1 MGMSEAGEPA
11 MRVNR
16 SDEGGVTIVEVE
28 GTIKLGESAQL
39 FAKELQEVFDK
50 TAGGVVI
57 DFARIDYVD
66 STGIG
71 ELVGYL
77 QRFTRANRR
86 VALFRPHHR
95 LEALLKLTRLE
106 TIFPIFWEREDALR
120 FVRGAAD

>member
-1 MGMSEAGEPA
+1 LRARMGEPN
-11 MRVNR
+11 MQVNR
-16 SDEGGVTIVEVE
+16 TEQDGVAIVEVE
-28 GTIKLGESAQL
+28 GTIKLGESAEL
-39 FAKELQEVFDK
+39 FAKELQQVLEGS
-50 TAGGVVI
+50 TGGVVI

-106 TIFPIFWEREDALR
+106 TIFPIYWEREDALR
-120 FVRGAAD
+120 FVRGGAAS

>member
-1 MGMSEAGEPA
+1 MQVRRTE
-11 MRVNR
+11 
-16 SDEGGVTIVEVE
+16 DGGVAIVEVE

-39 FAKELQEVFDK
+39 FAKELQTVLDETK
-50 TAGGVVI
+50 SGVVI
-57 DFARIDYVD
+57 DFAKIDYVD

-106 TIFPIFWEREDALR
+106 TIFQIFWEREDALR
-120 FVRGAAD
+120 FVRSGTVAS

>member
-1 MGMSEAGEPA
+1 MAKFGEPA
-11 MRVNR
+11 MRVSRVEEN
-16 SDEGGVTIVEVE
+16 GVTIVEVE
-28 GTIKLGESAQL
+28 GTIKLGESAEM
-39 FAKELQEVFDK
+39 FARELQTVFES

-106 TIFPIFWEREDALR
+106 TIFPIYWEREDALR
-120 FVRGAAD
+120 YVRGDVAP

>member
-1 MGMSEAGEPA
+1 MQ
-11 MRVNR
+11 VNR
-16 SDEGGVTIVEVE
+16 TEQDGVAIVEVE
-28 GTIKLGESAQL
+28 GTIKLGESAEL
-39 FAKELQEVFDK
+39 FAKELQQVLEGS
-50 TAGGVVI
+50 TGGVVI

-106 TIFPIFWEREDALR
+106 TIFPIYWEREDALR
-120 FVRGAAD
+120 FVRGGAAS

>member
-1 MGMSEAGEPA
+1 MTAQGEPA
-11 MRVNR
+11 MKVSRT
-16 SDEGGVTIVEVE
+16 DEGGVTVVEVE

-39 FAKELQEVFDK
+39 FARELQDVFEQ

-106 TIFPIFWEREDALR
+106 TIFPIYWEREDALR
-120 FVRGAAD
+120 YVRGEAAQ

>member
-1 MGMSEAGEPA
+1 
-11 MRVNR
+11 
-16 SDEGGVTIVEVE
+16 
-28 GTIKLGESAQL
+28 
-39 FAKELQEVFDK
+39 
-50 TAGGVVI
+50 VVI
-57 DFARIDYVD
+57 DYAKLVP
-66 STGIG
+66 TGIG

-120 FVRGAAD
+120 FVRSGPVTS

>member
-1 MGMSEAGEPA
+1 

-16 SDEGGVTIVEVE
+16 SAEGGVTIVEVE
-28 GTIKLGESAQL
+28 GTIKLGESAQM
-39 FAKELQEVFDK
+39 FAKELQGVFDQ
-50 TAGGVVI
+50 TSGGVVI

-77 QRFTRANRR
+77 QRFTRASRR

-120 FVRGAAD
+120 YVRGAEAGQ

>member
-1 MGMSEAGEPA
+1 

-39 FAKELQEVFDK
+39 FAKELQQVFDK

-120 FVRGAAD
+120 FVRGAGD

>member
-1 MGMSEAGEPA
+1 
-11 MRVNR
+11 MRVSR
-16 SDEGGVTIVEVE
+16 TDEGGVTVVEIE

-39 FAKELQEVFDK
+39 FARELQDVFER
-50 TAGGVVI
+50 TTGGVVI

-106 TIFPIFWEREDALR
+106 TIFPIYWEREDALR
-120 FVRGAAD
+120 YVRGDAAR

>member
-1 MGMSEAGEPA
+1 MQVRRTE
-11 MRVNR
+11 
-16 SDEGGVTIVEVE
+16 DGGVAVVEVE

-39 FAKELQEVFDK
+39 FAKELQKVFDETK
-50 TAGGVVI
+50 SGVVI

-120 FVRGAAD
+120 FVRSGSPAS

>member
-1 MGMSEAGEPA
+1 MGEPN
-11 MRVNR
+11 MQVNR
-16 SDEGGVTIVEVE
+16 TEQDGVAIVEVE
-28 GTIKLGESAQL
+28 GTIKLGESAEL
-39 FAKELQEVFDK
+39 FAKELQQVLEGS
-50 TAGGVVI
+50 TGGVVI

-106 TIFPIFWEREDALR
+106 TIFPIYWEREDALR
-120 FVRGAAD
+120 FVRGGAAS

>member
-1 MGMSEAGEPA
+1 VETGEPD
-11 MRVNR
+11 MQVRRTEEN
-16 SDEGGVTIVEVE
+16 GVAIIEVE

-39 FAKELQEVFDK
+39 FAKELQQVLEGS
-50 TAGGVVI
+50 AAGVVI

-106 TIFPIFWEREDALR
+106 TIFPIFWERADALR
-120 FVRGAAD
+120 FVRGGAAS